1 MSGVPSIP
9 GRGPE
14 RGKDMRDPRRRKW
27 WVVAV
32 ACLLLVAVACGG
44 GEESPEQPSGNGN
57 GGGDQPQFEAGTT
70 MAKLQDEGKVVIGVK
85 FDVPPFGFQNP
96 ETGEVEGFDVD
107 LGKIIASELGVE
119 AEFEEAISDNRI
131 PFLQDGTVDLI
142 LSTMTITTDRDT
154 EIDYSRPYFIA
165 HGRILAPKGSDI
177 QGIADLNGKRVCTAL
192 GSTYEATIKEQAP
205 DADLE
210 LVDSY
215 SECTELLQN
224 ESIDAISTDDVILT
238 GMIIQDKSL
247 ELVGD
252 QLTVEPYG
260 VGIADGDK
268 ELKGFVDGVIDK
280 FLRDG
285 EFDRLYQK
293 WVGQYTG
300 EPADDPAKMTLQDA
314 LKLFPCDETC

>member
-1 MSGVPSIP
+1 M
-9 GRGPE
+9 
-14 RGKDMRDPRRRKW
+14 
-27 WVVAV
+27 VAV

-44 GEESPEQPSGNGN
+44 GEESSEQPSGNGN
-57 GGGDQPQFEAGTT
+57 GGGQPQFEAGTT

-85 FDVPPFGFQNP
+85 YDVPPFGFQNP
-96 ETGEVEGFDVD
+96 ESGEVEGFDVD

-177 QGIADLNGKRVCTAL
+177 KGIDDLNGKRVCTAL
-192 GSTYEATIKEQAP
+192 GSTYESTIKEQAP

-238 GMIIQDKSL
+238 GMIIQDPSL

-260 VGIADGDK
+260 VGIAQGDK
-268 ELKGFVDGVIDK
+268 ELKAFVDGVLDE
-280 FLRDG
+280 FLQGG
-285 EFDRLYQK
+285 EFDRLYEK
-293 WVGQYTG
+293 WVGQYIG
-300 EPADDPAKMTLQDA
+300 EPADDPAKMTLKEA
-314 LKLFPCDETC
+314 LKLYPCDETC